1 MKKTQ
6 IVESFITTGQ
16 ILEAKG
22 TNDAILCRARYQ
34 ICSIGEKNRNNRMYE
49 KSVWEKVLADKDIQ
63 EKLTN
68 KSLFFHAEHPTTT
81 QSNTEKVAGVVTD
94 LELNEAEKKVYAIM
108 EVLDTP
114 YGHIVDTLLRAGCG
128 IGVSTRADGELE
140 EAVDESGS
148 KYSRVVPESYRFVT
162 VDFTADPS
170 SYGSE
175 LPLTVERDV
184 VSIIKTGLDDS
195 KIDREYASVLLN
207 EIKIPE
213 AVSLLESMKEIKEEK
228 KELIPSTLRNKLSI
242 EKELDNAK
250 ASGDSKKVTKLE
262 NELAIKK
269 NESAESTKKEKV
281 VEEKVV
287 KEEKVVEEKDKVV
300 EERGEGL
307 GVGGPAQGDG
317 GADVC
322 VCPECGE
329 EMPHSKGLPCTRM
342 ECCKCGASM
351 TGKDIEEKEEEVDEK
366 LTSSSD
372 ISGQPANAK
381 SAKQIVNKSA
391 KHGKKQDK
399 TKNVKLK
406 NVIAIEKVVKFLEH
420 NWGKFVDAKDAVHN
434 VVKVFGIEESN
445 AKEYVEKIASSKG
458 SGSAVSVMS
467 NEEKLSPGTSTEVKE
482 VSKRL
487 TNLTAERNQLVES
500 YGKDAISSTVK
511 IKQLHEEIELYK
523 KQGEE
528 LTHDLSEKTTEKDA
542 LSTEI
547 TGLTEQIKELNEVH
561 IKDITELKESHKETL
576 VTIQAEK
583 TKELAGLKEVHTKDL
598 IKFYVDAKVKSM
610 GLNISESTLTLLE
623 SSKTVEEVDNTI
635 RKVQNVLR
643 ENLVQSAGGISEV
656 ILESQSD
663 PNPVLSDIRKK
674 VGIALTHFGV

>member
-1 MKKTQ
+1 MNKTQ

-16 ILEAKG
+16 ILETKE
-22 TNDAILCRARYQ
+22 TNGAILCRARYQ

-49 KSVWEKVLADKDIQ
+49 KSVWDKVLEDKDIQ

-81 QSNTEKVAGVVTD
+81 QSNTEKVAGVVTA

-213 AVSLLESMKEIKEEK
+213 AVSLLESMKDEIKQIDKDTEK
-228 KELIPSTLRNKLSI
+228 IKKI
-242 EKELDNAK
+242 AK
-250 ASGDSKKVTKLE
+250 DIKDLGKDDKKV
-262 NELAIKK
+262 
-269 NESAESTKKEKV
+269 KE
-281 VEEKVV
+281 EVV
-287 KEEKVVEEKDKVV
+287 KEEVV
-300 EERGEGL
+300 
-307 GVGGPAQGDG
+307 
-317 GADVC
+317 
-322 VCPECGE
+322 
-329 EMPHSKGLPCTRM
+329 
-342 ECCKCGASM
+342 
-351 TGKDIEEKEEEVDEK
+351 EEKEEEVDEK

-372 ISGQPANAK
+372 ISGQPADAK
-381 SAKQIVNKSA
+381 SAAKIVRKSA

-399 TKNVKLK
+399 TKSVKLK

-445 AKEYVEKIASSKG
+445 AKEYVEKIESSKG

-467 NEEKLSPGTSTEVKE
+467 NEEKLSPGTLTELKE
-482 VSKRL
+482 VSQRL
-487 TNLTAERNQLVES
+487 TNLTAERNQLVEN

-511 IKQLHEEIELYK
+511 IKQLQEDASLYK

-528 LTHDLSEKTTEKDA
+528 LAHDLSEKTAKNHS
-542 LSTEI
+542 LSREI
-547 TGLTEQIKELNEVH
+547 IR
-561 IKDITELKESHKETL
+561 LKEHTREVLKKHLQKLTTL
-576 VTIQAEK
+576 EEKRESEVTM
-583 TKELAGLKEVHTKDL
+583 LKERHTKDL
-598 IKFYVDAKVKSM
+598 IKFYVSAKVKSM
-610 GLNISESTLTLLE
+610 GLDVSERTLTLLE
-623 SSKTVEEVDNTI
+623 SSKTVEEVDATI

-643 ENLVQSAGGISEV
+643 ENLVQSAGSISEIV
-656 ILESQSD
+656 MESQAD
-663 PNPVLSDIRKK
+663 PNPALADINKK
-674 VGIALTHFGV
+674 VGIALKHFGS